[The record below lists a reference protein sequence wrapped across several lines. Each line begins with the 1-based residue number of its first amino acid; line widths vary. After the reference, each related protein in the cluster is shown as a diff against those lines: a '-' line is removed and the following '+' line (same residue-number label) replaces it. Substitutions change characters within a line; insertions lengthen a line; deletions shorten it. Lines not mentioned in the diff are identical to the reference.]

1 MEQLINENKFMSA
14 ITILFLN
21 IGAKYIGGDLTKLQE
36 SLFMNQ
42 YFKKIVL
49 LSMFFVSTRD
59 ITISLLLTIVYTVFI
74 DFLFNENS
82 KYCILPNKITN
93 KNNINFNNYIENIK
107 KSYHQV

>member
-1 MEQLINENKFMSA
+1 MSA

-36 SLFMNQ
+36 SLFMNG

-49 LSMFFVSTRD
+49 LSMFFVSTKD
-59 ITISLLLTIVYTVFI
+59 ITISLLLTITYTVFI
-74 DFLFNENS
+74 DFLLNENS
-82 KYCILPNKITN
+82 KFCILPNKLIN
-93 KNNINFNNYIENIK
+93 KNNIKFDNYIESIK